1 MEEMKFSNKRT
12 GTEKKDSMGP
22 VHYIAHHAVVHPKKK
37 SALIRIMFNSSAS
50 FKGHI
55 LNDYWYK
62 GPDLLNNIFVV
73 VLQFRENAVAI
84 CGDITK
90 MYHMVAIPAVDQHV
104 HRFLWRNFET
114 ECELHA
120 YVDCP
125 HIWRPSSTN
134 DGHHSK
140 MAKLKQEVKPKAAE
154 AIIDDTYVD
163 DICDSIVNSYEAK
176 MLTSDVDEVLVTGG
190 FKVKKWTSNVAW
202 ILKKVQKK

>member
-1 MEEMKFSNKRT
+1 
-12 GTEKKDSMGP
+12 
-22 VHYIAHHAVVHPKKK
+22 
-37 SALIRIMFNSSAS
+37 
-50 FKGHI
+50 
-55 LNDYWYK
+55 
-62 GPDLLNNIFVV
+62 
-73 VLQFRENAVAI
+73 
-84 CGDITK
+84 
-90 MYHMVAIPAVDQHV
+90 MVAIPAVDRHV

-140 MAKLKQEVKPKAAE
+140 MAKLKQEVKPKAPE

-190 FKVKKWTSNVAW
+190 FKVKWTSNVAW

>member
-37 SALIRIMFNSSAS
+37 STLIRIMFNSSAS

-134 DGHHSK
+134 DGHHSNVQNGK
-140 MAKLKQEVKPKAAE
+140 TE
-154 AIIDDTYVD
+154 ARSKTKG
-163 DICDSIVNSYEAK
+163 C
-176 MLTSDVDEVLVTGG
+176 
-190 FKVKKWTSNVAW
+190 
-202 ILKKVQKK
+202 

>member
-37 SALIRIMFNSSAS
+37 STLIRIMFNSSAS

-84 CGDITK
+84 
-90 MYHMVAIPAVDQHV
+90 
-104 HRFLWRNFET
+104 
-114 ECELHA
+114 
-120 YVDCP
+120 
-125 HIWRPSSTN
+125 
-134 DGHHSK
+134 
-140 MAKLKQEVKPKAAE
+140 
-154 AIIDDTYVD
+154 
-163 DICDSIVNSYEAK
+163 
-176 MLTSDVDEVLVTGG
+176 
-190 FKVKKWTSNVAW
+190 
-202 ILKKVQKK
+202 